1 MIYNIY
7 LVILLSNN
15 NLDTVIIM
23 EKFKRLQLKML
34 NEHMINIKI
43 CDRPSDGWI
52 RSVRK
57 AIGMS
62 IRQLAERIGVTQQAI
77 SKLEE
82 HELDDSVTL
91 KTLRRAAEAMDCKL
105 VYAIIP
111 NQGNLEDIVR
121 KQAYNKA
128 KSIVE
133 PVNHTMLLEAQEVGD
148 LHTKITEITDELV
161 NKLNSK
167 LWNK

>member
-1 MIYNIY
+1 MN
-7 LVILLSNN
+7 
-15 NLDTVIIM
+15 
-23 EKFKRLQLKML
+23 KFKHLQLKTL
-34 NEHMINIKI
+34 NEHVANIQI

-52 RSVRK
+52 RSIRK
-57 AIGMS
+57 SIGMTT
-62 IRQLAERIGVTQQAI
+62 RQLAERIGVTQQAT

-82 HELDDSVTL
+82 NEFDNSVTL

-121 KQAYNKA
+121 KQAYKKA
-128 KSIVE
+128 KAIVE

-148 LHTKITEITDELV
+148 LQSKINETADEL
-161 NKLNSK
+161 LNNLSSK

>member
-1 MIYNIY
+1 
-7 LVILLSNN
+7 
-15 NLDTVIIM
+15 M

-34 NEHMINIKI
+34 SEHVANIKI
-43 CDRPSDGWI
+43 CSRPSDGWI
-52 RSVRK
+52 RSIRK

-62 IRQLAERIGVTQQAI
+62 TRQLAERIGVTQQAT

-82 HELDDSVTL
+82 NELDDSVTL
-91 KTLRRAAEAMDCKL
+91 KTMRRAAEAMDCKL

-121 KQAYNKA
+121 KQAYKKA
-128 KSIVE
+128 KAIVE

-148 LHTKITEITDELV
+148 LKSKIIETTNELV
-161 NKLNSK
+161 NDLNSK

>member
-1 MIYNIY
+1 MN
-7 LVILLSNN
+7 
-15 NLDTVIIM
+15 
-23 EKFKRLQLKML
+23 KFKHLQLKTL
-34 NEHMINIKI
+34 NEHVANIQI

-52 RSVRK
+52 RSIRK
-57 AIGMS
+57 SIGMTT
-62 IRQLAERIGVTQQAI
+62 RQLAERIGVTQQAT

-82 HELDDSVTL
+82 NEFDNSVTL
-91 KTLRRAAEAMDCKL
+91 KTLRRAAEAMDCRL

-121 KQAYNKA
+121 KQAYKKA
-128 KSIVE
+128 KAIVE

-148 LHTKITEITDELV
+148 LQSKINETADEL
-161 NKLNSK
+161 LNNLSSK